1 MLRDLKP
8 TDNVGGFDVR
18 PGNFLLNGATTVSG
32 GVNFTIHSVYAVEC
46 TLLLFRPYAK
56 IPYARLRFPDSYKIG
71 NTYSMLVF
79 GLDEID
85 FEYAYSFDG
94 PYEPEKGI
102 IFDKKKYILDPYA
115 KAVIGQSGWG
125 KKQEHEGVYKA
136 RVVNSDYDW
145 GNCTQPKL
153 PFEELIIYELHVR
166 GFTQDGSSGV
176 KNKGTFAGIREKIP
190 YLKELGINAVEMMP
204 IFEFDEM
211 GSYRNYDGRQLYDY
225 WGYNTVCFFAPNT
238 SYESDHEHHHD
249 HEHGHEHEHSHDEH
263 DHEHHHDHE
272 HTHDHEHSHD
282 HAHTHDH
289 MHPHIHRNIHDIFE
303 IIDRPDASD
312 RVKNLARRMFEIVAG
327 AESKAHGIPVS
338 EVHFHEVG
346 AIDSIVDVISA
357 AFCLEDLGIHRVVIS
372 PLSEGH
378 GFARCQHGLMPVP
391 VPATANIA
399 AAQSL
404 ELTLRDVEGEMVTP
418 TGAAIA
424 AAFRTEAAL
433 PKKYQIEKIGIGAGN
448 KDFAHANILRA
459 MLLTDKTVEV
469 ETGKDGHDESSM
481 WVMEANLDDCTGEA
495 LGYAMEVLLEAG
507 ARDVWY
513 TPAYMKKNRPAYVLH
528 VLTTAEKREE
538 LEQLVFSC
546 TTTIGVRRYPVERTI
561 LPREVKEI
569 QTRYGAAK
577 VKICKRGGVDTCY
590 PEYESVRAIC
600 RETGKRFM
608 EVFHGVMEDGSISL
622 Q

>member
-1 MLRDLKP
+1 MDEKILYLDCASGISGDMTVGALLDLGASREKLVQALDSLGVSGYHLHFGR
-8 TDNVGGFDVR
+8 TKKCGIDAYDFDVH
-18 PGNFLLNGATTVSG
+18 L
-32 GVNFTIHSVYAVEC
+32 
-46 TLLLFRPYAK
+46 
-56 IPYARLRFPDSYKIG
+56 
-71 NTYSMLVF
+71 
-79 GLDEID
+79 
-85 FEYAYSFDG
+85 
-94 PYEPEKGI
+94 
-102 IFDKKKYILDPYA
+102 
-115 KAVIGQSGWG
+115 
-125 KKQEHEGVYKA
+125 
-136 RVVNSDYDW
+136 
-145 GNCTQPKL
+145 
-153 PFEELIIYELHVR
+153 EEE
-166 GFTQDGSSGV
+166 
-176 KNKGTFAGIREKIP
+176 
-190 YLKELGINAVEMMP
+190 
-204 IFEFDEM
+204 
-211 GSYRNYDGRQLYDY
+211 
-225 WGYNTVCFFAPNT
+225 
-238 SYESDHEHHHD
+238 EHHYD
-249 HEHGHEHEHSHDEH
+249 HGHGHEHEHSHDEH
-263 DHEHHHDHE
+263 DHEHDHEHHHAHSHEEMCEHSHGDELHSHEHSHEEKLHFHEHSHDENDHEHHHDHE
-272 HTHDHEHSHD
+272 HAHDSAHSHV
-282 HAHTHDH
+282 HEHTHDH
-289 MHPHIHRNIHDIFE
+289 MHPHVHRNIHDIFE
-303 IIDRPDASD
+303 IIDRLNTSD
-312 RVKNLARRMFEIVAG
+312 RVKNLARRMFEIVAE

-357 AFCLEDLGIHRVVIS
+357 AFCLEDLGIHRVVVS

-399 AAQSL
+399 AAQGL

-424 AAFRTEAAL
+424 AAFRTESAL

-481 WVMEANLDDCTGEA
+481 WVMEANVDDCTGEA

-538 LEQLVFSC
+538 LEQLIFSC

-590 PEYESVRAIC
+590 PEYESVRTIC
-600 RETGKRFM
+600 RETGKSFM
-608 EVFHGVMEDGSISL
+608 EVFHGVMEDGSASL
-622 Q
+622 R

>member
-1 MLRDLKP
+1 MDEKILYLDCASGISGDMTVGALLDLGASREKLVRALDSLGVSGYHLHFGR
-8 TDNVGGFDVR
+8 TKKCGIDAYDFDVH
-18 PGNFLLNGATTVSG
+18 L
-32 GVNFTIHSVYAVEC
+32 
-46 TLLLFRPYAK
+46 
-56 IPYARLRFPDSYKIG
+56 
-71 NTYSMLVF
+71 
-79 GLDEID
+79 
-85 FEYAYSFDG
+85 
-94 PYEPEKGI
+94 
-102 IFDKKKYILDPYA
+102 
-115 KAVIGQSGWG
+115 
-125 KKQEHEGVYKA
+125 
-136 RVVNSDYDW
+136 
-145 GNCTQPKL
+145 
-153 PFEELIIYELHVR
+153 EEE
-166 GFTQDGSSGV
+166 
-176 KNKGTFAGIREKIP
+176 
-190 YLKELGINAVEMMP
+190 
-204 IFEFDEM
+204 
-211 GSYRNYDGRQLYDY
+211 
-225 WGYNTVCFFAPNT
+225 
-238 SYESDHEHHHD
+238 EHHHD
-249 HEHGHEHEHSHDEH
+249 YEHGHEHEHSHDEHEHSHDEH

-272 HTHDHEHSHD
+272 HTHDHEHAHTHDHEHSHE

-289 MHPHIHRNIHDIFE
+289 MHPHVHCNIHDIFE
-303 IIDRPDASD
+303 IIDRLDASD

-357 AFCLEDLGIHRVVIS
+357 AFCLEDLGIHRVVVS

-399 AAQSL
+399 AAQGL

>member
-1 MLRDLKP
+1 MDEKILYLDCASGISGDMTVGALLDLGASREKLVQALDSLGVSGYHLHFGR
-8 TDNVGGFDVR
+8 TKKCGIDAYDFDVH
-18 PGNFLLNGATTVSG
+18 L
-32 GVNFTIHSVYAVEC
+32 
-46 TLLLFRPYAK
+46 
-56 IPYARLRFPDSYKIG
+56 
-71 NTYSMLVF
+71 
-79 GLDEID
+79 
-85 FEYAYSFDG
+85 
-94 PYEPEKGI
+94 
-102 IFDKKKYILDPYA
+102 
-115 KAVIGQSGWG
+115 
-125 KKQEHEGVYKA
+125 
-136 RVVNSDYDW
+136 
-145 GNCTQPKL
+145 
-153 PFEELIIYELHVR
+153 EEE
-166 GFTQDGSSGV
+166 
-176 KNKGTFAGIREKIP
+176 
-190 YLKELGINAVEMMP
+190 
-204 IFEFDEM
+204 
-211 GSYRNYDGRQLYDY
+211 
-225 WGYNTVCFFAPNT
+225 
-238 SYESDHEHHHD
+238 EHHHD

-263 DHEHHHDHE
+263 DHENHHAHSHEEMCEHSRGDELHSHE
-272 HTHDHEHSHD
+272 HSHEEELHFHEHSHD
-282 HAHTHDH
+282 ENDHDHHHAHEHAHDYAHSHEHEHTHDH
-289 MHPHIHRNIHDIFE
+289 MHPHVHRNIHDIFE
-303 IIDRPDASD
+303 IIDRLDASD
-312 RVKNLARRMFEIVAG
+312 RVKNLARRMFEIVAE

-357 AFCLEDLGIHRVVIS
+357 AFCLEDLGIHRVVVS

-399 AAQSL
+399 AAQGL

-424 AAFRTEAAL
+424 AAFRTESAL

-538 LEQLVFSC
+538 LEQLIFSC

-561 LPREVKEI
+561 LPRDVKEI

-600 RETGKRFM
+600 RETGKSFM
-608 EVFHGVMEDGSISL
+608 EVFYGVMEDGSASL
-622 Q
+622 R

>member
-1 MLRDLKP
+1 MDEKILYLDCASGISGDMTVGALLDLGASREKLVRALDSLGVSGYHLHFGR
-8 TDNVGGFDVR
+8 TKKCGIDAYDFDVH
-18 PGNFLLNGATTVSG
+18 L
-32 GVNFTIHSVYAVEC
+32 
-46 TLLLFRPYAK
+46 
-56 IPYARLRFPDSYKIG
+56 
-71 NTYSMLVF
+71 
-79 GLDEID
+79 
-85 FEYAYSFDG
+85 
-94 PYEPEKGI
+94 
-102 IFDKKKYILDPYA
+102 
-115 KAVIGQSGWG
+115 
-125 KKQEHEGVYKA
+125 
-136 RVVNSDYDW
+136 
-145 GNCTQPKL
+145 
-153 PFEELIIYELHVR
+153 EEE
-166 GFTQDGSSGV
+166 
-176 KNKGTFAGIREKIP
+176 
-190 YLKELGINAVEMMP
+190 
-204 IFEFDEM
+204 
-211 GSYRNYDGRQLYDY
+211 
-225 WGYNTVCFFAPNT
+225 
-238 SYESDHEHHHD
+238 EHHHD
-249 HEHGHEHEHSHDEH
+249 HEHSHDEHNHSHDEH
-263 DHEHHHDHE
+263 DHSHDEHDHSHDEYDHEHHHDHE
-272 HTHDHEHSHD
+272 HTHDHEHHHAHEHTHEHEHSHD

-289 MHPHIHRNIHDIFE
+289 MHPHVHRNIHDIFE
-303 IIDRPDASD
+303 IIDRLDASD

-357 AFCLEDLGIHRVVIS
+357 AFCLEDLGIHRVVVS

-399 AAQSL
+399 AAQGL

>member
-1 MLRDLKP
+1 MDEKILYLDCASGISGDMTVGALLDLGASREKLVRALDSLGVSGYHLHFGR
-8 TDNVGGFDVR
+8 TKKCGIDAYDFDVH
-18 PGNFLLNGATTVSG
+18 LEEEEHHHDHE
-32 GVNFTIHSVYAVEC
+32 HSH
-46 TLLLFRPYAK
+46 
-56 IPYARLRFPDSYKIG
+56 
-71 NTYSMLVF
+71 
-79 GLDEID
+79 DEHNHSHD
-85 FEYAYSFDG
+85 
-94 PYEPEKGI
+94 
-102 IFDKKKYILDPYA
+102 
-115 KAVIGQSGWG
+115 
-125 KKQEHEGVYKA
+125 EH
-136 RVVNSDYDW
+136 
-145 GNCTQPKL
+145 
-153 PFEELIIYELHVR
+153 
-166 GFTQDGSSGV
+166 
-176 KNKGTFAGIREKIP
+176 
-190 YLKELGINAVEMMP
+190 
-204 IFEFDEM
+204 
-211 GSYRNYDGRQLYDY
+211 
-225 WGYNTVCFFAPNT
+225 
-238 SYESDHEHHHD
+238 DHEHHHD
-249 HEHGHEHEHSHDEH
+249 HEHTH

-289 MHPHIHRNIHDIFE
+289 EHSHDHAHTHDHMHPHVHLNIHDIFE
-303 IIDRPDASD
+303 IIDRLDASD

-357 AFCLEDLGIHRVVIS
+357 AFCLEDLGIHRVVVS

-399 AAQSL
+399 AAQGL

-459 MLLTDKTVEV
+459 MLLTDKTVEA
-469 ETGKDGHDESSM
+469 ETRKDGHDESSM

-577 VKICKRGGVDTCY
+577 VKICKRGGMDTCY

>member
-1 MLRDLKP
+1 MDEKILYLDCASGISGDMTVGALLDLGASREKLVQALDSLGVSGYHLHFGR
-8 TDNVGGFDVR
+8 TKKCGIDAYDFDVH
-18 PGNFLLNGATTVSG
+18 L
-32 GVNFTIHSVYAVEC
+32 
-46 TLLLFRPYAK
+46 
-56 IPYARLRFPDSYKIG
+56 
-71 NTYSMLVF
+71 
-79 GLDEID
+79 
-85 FEYAYSFDG
+85 
-94 PYEPEKGI
+94 
-102 IFDKKKYILDPYA
+102 
-115 KAVIGQSGWG
+115 
-125 KKQEHEGVYKA
+125 
-136 RVVNSDYDW
+136 
-145 GNCTQPKL
+145 
-153 PFEELIIYELHVR
+153 EEE
-166 GFTQDGSSGV
+166 
-176 KNKGTFAGIREKIP
+176 
-190 YLKELGINAVEMMP
+190 
-204 IFEFDEM
+204 
-211 GSYRNYDGRQLYDY
+211 
-225 WGYNTVCFFAPNT
+225 
-238 SYESDHEHHHD
+238 EHHHD
-249 HEHGHEHEHSHDEH
+249 HDHNHEHSH
-263 DHEHHHDHE
+263 DHEHHHDH
-272 HTHDHEHSHD
+272 D
-282 HAHTHDH
+282 HTHDH

-303 IIDRPDASD
+303 IIDRLDASD
-312 RVKNLARRMFEIVAG
+312 RVKNLARRMFEIVAE

-357 AFCLEDLGIHRVVIS
+357 AFCLEDLGIHRVVVS

-399 AAQSL
+399 AAQGL

-469 ETGKDGHDESSM
+469 ANSLNNMQKKEAEAPEGKEFSESSVKAQAKENVNVETGKNGHDESAM

-495 LGYAMEVLLEAG
+495 LGFAMELLLEAG

-513 TPAYMKKNRPAYVLH
+513 TSAYMKKNRPAYVLH
-528 VLTTAEKREE
+528 VLATAEKREE
-538 LEQLVFSC
+538 LEQLIFSC

-577 VKICKRGGVDTCY
+577 VKVCKRGGVDMCY

-600 RETGKRFM
+600 RETGKSFL
-608 EVFHGVMEDGSISL
+608 EVFHGVMEDGSASL
-622 Q
+622 R

>member
-1 MLRDLKP
+1 MDEKILYLDCASGISGDMTVGALLDLGASREKLVQALDSLGVSGYHLHFGR
-8 TDNVGGFDVR
+8 TKKCGIDAYDFDVH
-18 PGNFLLNGATTVSG
+18 L
-32 GVNFTIHSVYAVEC
+32 
-46 TLLLFRPYAK
+46 
-56 IPYARLRFPDSYKIG
+56 
-71 NTYSMLVF
+71 
-79 GLDEID
+79 
-85 FEYAYSFDG
+85 
-94 PYEPEKGI
+94 
-102 IFDKKKYILDPYA
+102 
-115 KAVIGQSGWG
+115 
-125 KKQEHEGVYKA
+125 
-136 RVVNSDYDW
+136 
-145 GNCTQPKL
+145 
-153 PFEELIIYELHVR
+153 EEE
-166 GFTQDGSSGV
+166 
-176 KNKGTFAGIREKIP
+176 
-190 YLKELGINAVEMMP
+190 
-204 IFEFDEM
+204 
-211 GSYRNYDGRQLYDY
+211 
-225 WGYNTVCFFAPNT
+225 
-238 SYESDHEHHHD
+238 EHHYD
-249 HEHGHEHEHSHDEH
+249 HGHGHEHEHSHDEH
-263 DHEHHHDHE
+263 DHENHHAHSHEEMCEHSHGDELHSHEHSHEEELHFHEHSHDENDHDHHHDHE
-272 HTHDHEHSHD
+272 HAHDSTHSHA
-282 HAHTHDH
+282 HEHTHDH
-289 MHPHIHRNIHDIFE
+289 MHPHVHRNIHDIFE
-303 IIDRPDASD
+303 IIARLDASD
-312 RVKNLARRMFEIVAG
+312 RVKNLACRMFEIVAE

-357 AFCLEDLGIHRVVIS
+357 AFCLEDLGIHRVVVS

-399 AAQSL
+399 AAQRL

-424 AAFRTEAAL
+424 AAFRTESAL

-538 LEQLVFSC
+538 LEQLIFSC

-590 PEYESVRAIC
+590 PEYESVRTIC
-600 RETGKRFM
+600 RETEKSFM
-608 EVFHGVMEDGSISL
+608 EVFHGVMEDGSASL
-622 Q
+622 R